1 MIVLSVGMPRAGS
14 GWYYNLT
21 HDLICAAGGVE
32 ARQIRR
38 RFRLGRVLTEVNC
51 NIGALTPPRL
61 LAVLPPALL
70 GNTFAIKAHAGP
82 TRFALALIRSGMMRA
97 TYIYRDPRD
106 ALLSAFDYGQR
117 ALRSGRA
124 NAFSRLTD
132 FETAV
137 DFMLPY
143 LKIWA
148 DWSACQHVLH
158 VRYEDLLTGYDQE
171 IQRLVSFLGIDSGDP
186 GVKAVSEGYRPGGA
200 GAEQKGL
207 HFNIGQIGRFRQALT
222 GGQQETLQRAFGPY
236 LERMGYPP

>member
-38 RFRLGRVLTEVNC
+38 RYRLGRVLTEVNC

-82 TRFALALIRSGMMRA
+82 TTFARALIRSRLVRA

-117 ALRSGRA
+117 ASQNGRA
-124 NAFSRLTD
+124 NAFSKLTD

-148 DWSACQHVLH
+148 AWSECKRVLH
-158 VRYEDLLTGYDQE
+158 VRYEDLLMGYDE
-171 IQRLVSFLGIDSGDP
+171 ELQRLISFLGIDGGDP
-186 GVKAVSEGYRPGGA
+186 GVKAVSEQYRPGQA
-200 GAEQKGL
+200 DTEQKGL

-222 GGQQETLQRAFGPY
+222 AEQQEKLNQAFAPY
-236 LERMGYPP
+236 IERMGYPL